1 VAGLRGLL
9 EDGDPQVRAAACCL
23 VGWFP
28 EEAADSVACLR
39 TLLSRESVPGV
50 SANAI
55 VSAGLLGDAG
65 LESRLREYLSGQEP
79 LLRWASAIALARL
92 GLADPDVLGALAAA
106 SEDPPLPGT
115 GPPVHF
121 LDGNLKGYAAQAL
134 AALDGDL
141 PADVIDGVLHGLA
154 RSEQVAAFPMT
165 SAALRLAFPG
175 GAPDP
180 LPPLG
185 ELTEPQQRVVRTLAE
200 LGPETWRW
208 VNFTEIL
215 RNWGLPAE
223 QADCRA
229 YARA

>member
-1 VAGLRGLL
+1 MA
-9 EDGDPQVRAAACCL
+9 
-23 VGWFP
+23 
-28 EEAADSVACLR
+28 
-39 TLLSRESVPGV
+39 T
-50 SANAI
+50 
-55 VSAGLLGDAG
+55 
-65 LESRLREYLSGQEP
+65 
-79 LLRWASAIALARL
+79 
-92 GLADPDVLGALAAA
+92 
-106 SEDPPLPGT
+106 
-115 GPPVHF
+115 
-121 LDGNLKGYAAQAL
+121 
-134 AALDGDL
+134 L

-185 ELTEPQQRVVRTLAE
+185 ELTELQQRVVRTLAG

-208 VNFTEIL
+208 VNFMEIL

-229 YARA
+229 YAGLDSAQ